1 MSYIKDAID
10 TISHIL
16 RCNKRLKKLI
26 IVLFLTLFAIWGLN
40 FIDRNIAITT
50 MSDFGKLTENYEFA
64 LGGEMAGI
72 KILAS
77 GVLVIG
83 VDNVLSGLT
92 EGDIILKLDDIVVE
106 SNQDI
111 VDYINMDAVIKKG
124 KVIAEVKRGEK
135 TFDQELSLNYSE
147 TTGKYELGL
156 WVKDSSAGVGTISF
170 YEKNNGYFAALGHGI
185 TETRENVV
193 VPITSGAIVKAKIE
207 SIKRGYPKEPGDIK
221 GIIYK
226 EVIGEIY
233 KNTVNGIYGVMQD
246 KDNIKA
252 KSTVTVASKYEIK
265 EGEAYIYCTLEDNVV
280 EQYKI
285 KINAVLLDSTGNKN
299 MIIQV
304 TDEQLL
310 SKTGGIVQGMSG
322 SPIVQNGKLVGA
334 VTHVFLNDP
343 TKGYA
348 VFVEN
353 MIEDMVKI
361 NI

>member
-10 TISHIL
+10 TVSHIL
-16 RCNKRLKKLI
+16 RCNKKLR
-26 IVLFLTLFAIWGLN
+26 VFLCLAMVAMLLVFGVTFLEN
-40 FIDRNIAITT
+40 NIAITT
-50 MSDFGKLTENYEFA
+50 MSNFNELIEDYEFV
-64 LGGEMAGI
+64 LGGEIAGI

-83 VDNVLSGLT
+83 VDNVTSGLQ
-92 EGDIILKLDDIVVE
+92 EGDIILKLDDLTVE

-111 VDYINMDAVIKKG
+111 IDYINMENVIKKG
-124 KVIAEVKRGEK
+124 SVTAEVKRGDN
-135 TFDQELSLNYSE
+135 TFTKDLPINYSE

-193 VPITSGAIVKAKIE
+193 VPITSGAIVKARIE
-207 SIKRGYPKEPGDIK
+207 SIKKGYPKDPGDIK

-226 EVIGEIY
+226 DVIGEIY

-246 KDNIKA
+246 KEAVKEKA
-252 KSTVTVASKYEIK
+252 TIEAASKYEIK

-280 EQYKI
+280 SMYKI
-285 KINAVLLDSTGNKN
+285 KINSVLLDSSGNKN

-304 TDEQLL
+304 IDEELL
-310 SKTGGIVQGMSG
+310 EKTGGIVQGMSG
-322 SPIVQNGKLVGA
+322 SPIVQSGKLIGA

-353 MIEDMVKI
+353 MIEDMSGML
-361 NI
+361 